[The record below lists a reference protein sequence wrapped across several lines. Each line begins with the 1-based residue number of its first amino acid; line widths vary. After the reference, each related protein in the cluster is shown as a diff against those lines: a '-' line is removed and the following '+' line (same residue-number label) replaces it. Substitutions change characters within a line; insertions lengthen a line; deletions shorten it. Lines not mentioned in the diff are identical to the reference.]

1 MLASVQK
8 LSFSLIL
15 SSFALPLVN
24 FPIGEFSENFEGEAW
39 APKKVL
45 TANLGD

>member
-15 SSFALPLVN
+15 SSFALPWWR
-24 FPIGEFSENFEGEAW
+24 FPSGEFSENCEGEAC
-39 APKKVL
+39 PKKVL